1 MAYLRGNTYVDG
13 ALNVEGSLIIDSVA
27 SSSGNVPFYIDTG
40 VKSKVDSII
49 KVNDSDGAITST
61 DIYATRA
68 LTQIKT
74 DAQDEISQGVYLGYS
89 LPGDGSKIYI
99 DNELSHRE
107 GVVSTV
113 FRLDPATMKWNFY
126 DLKVDVDGNI
136 TGSEIIGD
144 II

>member
-13 ALNVEGSLIIDSVA
+13 SLNVEGSLIIDSVA

-40 VKSKVDSII
+40 VKSRVDSII

-68 LTQIKT
+68 LTQAKT
-74 DAQDEISQGVYLGYS
+74 DTQDEISQGVYLDYS
-89 LPGDGSKIYI
+89 LSGDGSKIYI
-99 DNELSHRE
+99 DNEISHRD

-126 DLKVDVDGNI
+126 DLKSDTAGNI
-136 TGSEIIGD
+136 IRSEIIGD

>member
-74 DAQDEISQGVYLGYS
+74 DTQDGISQGVYLGYS

-99 DNELSHRE
+99 DNELSHRD
-107 GVVSTV
+107 GVASTV